1 MCTSIEMTAKNGE
14 VFWGRTM
21 DLSLPMFGELG
32 GGARSVITSF
42 PAGVKIKSQL
52 KSWSALYAVMGIG
65 IRGTSIL
72 YDGINEAGLAG
83 DLQVLFETTAASR
96 TEIDQRNQIPVMNAE
111 FVTYILTHYQSVA
124 EIRQNYHQFAV
135 LAESMVVHGKTVTTP
150 IHYNFVDPS
159 GDSVV
164 LEATDR
170 GSFKLYDSVGVM
182 TNSPEYDWHVTNLRN
197 YIGLDKWN
205 LRHRRRYREGQ
216 VLKPLDAGIG
226 YGLAS
231 LPGSYTSVD
240 RFIRSFMITNMM
252 DEFEAKDGVNQLYAA
267 FHSVIIPQGV
277 ERNSENNTASEHT
290 RYWVGYDLEQRR
302 LYVQPSVGLAF
313 TSKQLDPL
321 TADIEIEE
329 INTGNYF
336 DQR

>member
-32 GGARSVITSF
+32 GEVRSVITSF
-42 PAGVKIKSQL
+42 PVGTEIKSQL

-72 YDGINEAGLAG
+72 YDGINEEGLAG
-83 DLQVLFETTAASR
+83 DLQVLFETTSASR
-96 TEIDQRNQIPVMNAE
+96 AEINQRQQIPVMNAE
-111 FVTYILTHYQSVA
+111 FVTYILTHYRSVA
-124 EIRQNYHQFAV
+124 EIRQNYHKFAV

-159 GDSVV
+159 GNGVV
-164 LEATDR
+164 LEATDS

-205 LRHRRRYREGQ
+205 FRRNRQYRDGKI
-216 VLKPLDAGIG
+216 LKPLDAGIG
-226 YGLAS
+226 YGLAN
-231 LPGSYTSVD
+231 LPGSYTSID
-240 RFIRSFMITNMM
+240 RFVRSFMIANMM
-252 DEFEAKDGVNQLYAA
+252 DEFEAKDGINQLYTA

-277 ERNSENNTASEHT
+277 ERNSENNTASEYT
-290 RYWVGYDLEQRR
+290 RYWIGYDLEKRR

-313 TSKQLDPL
+313 TSKQLDPQISG
-321 TADIEIEE
+321 IEIEE
-329 INTGNYF
+329 INTGNCF